1 MVSKPLQD
9 TGTDGD
15 QWAPLAE
22 VSGLPI
28 SELATSGADP
38 ALALSMRR
46 LVNSLDDPD
55 GVISAFS
62 SFVS

>member
-1 MVSKPLQD
+1 MTMNQMQD
-9 TGTDGD
+9 AGTDGD

-22 VSGLPI
+22 ITGLPI
-28 SELATSGADP
+28 SELAGTADP

>member
-1 MVSKPLQD
+1 MTNTLQD
-9 TGTDGD
+9 AGTDTD

-28 SELATSGADP
+28 SDLAGSADP

-46 LVNSLDDPD
+46 LVTSLDDPD